1 MMYFLYNLIVSLAR
15 LFLQIIALFNK
26 KIKLFVDGRKETF
39 QKLSNT
45 ISNTDKVVWIHCA
58 SLGEFEQGRPIIEK
72 IRKTYTNHKIVLT
85 FFSPSGYEVRKNY
98 SEVDVVC
105 YLPLDTKL
113 NARKF
118 IDLVRPEIAIFV
130 KYEFWPNILN
140 ELKSRKVTTILVSGI
155 FRIDQV
161 FFKPIGSWMRK
172 SLQTFSHFFVQDE
185 NSEKLLNSIGIH
197 NVRVSGDTRFDRV
210 HEIPL
215 QDNTLN
221 FIQEFKQDQLTF
233 VAGSTWEEDE
243 ELIVD
248 YINNKASASEK
259 FIIAPHNINSKEIK
273 ELQKAINKKT
283 VLFSEK
289 ENQNLK
295 DAHVF
300 IIDTIGILTKI
311 YSYADIAYVGG
322 GFETGL
328 HNILEPATFG
338 VPIIIGPKY
347 DKFREAVGLVNEG
360 GCFVVYNKEEFN
372 DQLKELFTDADD
384 RTKKGKITKKFIS
397 QNIGATKIVL
407 DYIKSRIN

>member
-1 MMYFLYNLIVSLAR
+1 MYFLYNLIVSLAR

-295 DAHVF
+295 DAYVF